1 MHIAHPP
8 SKIHETMLQ
17 HAMDSLS
24 TRNAGSQSN
33 EGDRVDAV
41 LEVDEAAEMAGNVAD
56 HGGAG
61 ADHEDGND
69 KGGVSIV
76 NGWEEKAGD
85 HCESEDKCK
94 GAAFLSKCIPGVAV
108 SLGVGWLCCHTGK
121 CHTTQHNS
129 FCETLHAVE
138 KLFPVIGLMLCQSVG
153 HASS

>member
-1 MHIAHPP
+1 MHG
-8 SKIHETMLQ
+8 LQ
-17 HAMDSLS
+17 
-24 TRNAGSQSN
+24 TGNAGSKSD
-33 EGDRVDAV
+33 EGNRVHSV
-41 LEVDEAAEMAGNVAD
+41 LEVDEAAKMSGD
-56 HGGAG
+56 ISDDGGAG

-121 CHTTQHNS
+121 CHTTQHNR
-129 FCETLHAVE
+129 FCEKLHAAVE